1 VNNSEKN
8 QTLKSSIDQ
17 KIVAAFERISQALR
31 AMSWSYSKSLSLN
44 PAQTQVLV
52 FLYGHPK
59 LFLKISL
66 LAKEFG
72 ITNATMSDTVRL
84 LEEKQLVRKTLFVQ
98 GSRNYFLSLTDKG
111 KDLAK
116 LASSY
121 THTLTDILK
130 VLPISDSEGLLG
142 SLSNI
147 IYGLYKSGVSPVQRM
162 CKTCKFHNEVDGTT
176 YCHLLKKPLDK
187 TELQIDCA
195 DHVQLQS
202 YHIRFSNQC

>member
-1 VNNSEKN
+1 MSNPEQY
-8 QTLKSSIDQ
+8 QTLNSSIDQ

-44 PAQTQVLV
+44 PAQAQVLV
-52 FLYGHPK
+52 FLYAHPK
-59 LFLKISL
+59 LSLKISL

-72 ITNATMSDTVRL
+72 ITNATISDTVRL
-84 LEEKQLVRKTLFVQ
+84 LEEKQLVLKTLLIP
-98 GSRNYFLSLTDKG
+98 GSRNYFLSLTEKG

-121 THTLTDILK
+121 THILTDILK
-130 VLPISDSEGLLG
+130 VLPISDSEGLLD
-142 SLSNI
+142 SLSDI
-147 IYGLYKSGVSPVQRM
+147 IYGLYKHGVSPVQRM
-162 CKTCKFHNEVDGTT
+162 CKTCKFHDEVDGKT

-187 TELQIDCA
+187 MELQIDCA

-202 YHIRFSNQC
+202 YHMPINNQC